1 MIKLERPQICFL
13 QETKCTSDRLGSTLS
28 KIWPGCRSM
37 AVDAT
42 GASGGLAIAWN
53 PQSITLTNF
62 HATHHLMQ
70 ATFHF
75 LGTNIHGNLTNVY
88 FPQDAGSK
96 KILLDNIEELNRNR
110 QHPLWIAAG
119 DFNMI
124 TRMEEKIGGKSH
136 MEPEVHHFKDF
147 IVNASLIDMPFCN
160 GTYTWSNRR
169 GGTSEIASKLDR
181 FLISDNA
188 FHLGGDLTA
197 EILAYSG
204 SDHWPIALLWQ
215 RPGDK
220 TKKPFRF
227 EAFWLTHPTFKDFI
241 KNTWAS
247 FIPPE
252 GSKMYQLQQKL
263 RFLKGNIK
271 RWNRETFGNIF
282 DAQKELH
289 KELKDIHQEV
299 INSGHTEA
307 TLDRERHIT
316 KQIDERRKQEEIYWR
331 QKSRIQWL
339 KEGERNTKFFHR
351 TTVQRRMHNQIPF
364 IVNHDWVK
372 VEEHGQIEEV
382 LLNHF
387 QQVHREQ
394 EENRHRAIGKITS
407 NIPKLV
413 TAQHNE
419 ILMSPISAQEV
430 DEAMGQL
437 KEGKAPGPDGFTTT
451 FFHALWDMIK
461 GEVWQVVEE
470 SRAKRWLLPALNST
484 FITLIPKE
492 ENSITPEKFRP
503 IALCNVL
510 YKIISKVIAN
520 RLKPLLPMIIS
531 PKQSGYVEGRQ
542 IMDGIILTHEII
554 HSLKSSKQAGMLLK
568 LDLSKA
574 FDKLSWSYIE
584 NMLKAF
590 GFCHSWI
597 RWIMSLISSAH
608 FSLLVNG
615 LPSRPFKP
623 SRGIRQGDP
632 LSPFL
637 FIIMAEGLGR
647 HLKQA
652 LLSNQLKGISIH
664 NSPASSHQQFV
675 DDTMLYGYPSA
686 QEASR
691 LKSLLKDFSDAS
703 GLHVNNAKSQIFFF
717 HTPPSVKLAITRI
730 LGFHAASLP
739 STYLGAPLTAS
750 AIKQPAWRVLL
761 EKFESKLNL
770 WTYRSLNMANRAVLI
785 KSILQAMP
793 LYLFS
798 ILAAPKW
805 VLKRLRN
812 LQRDFLWGSSAS
824 HRKWALVK
832 WEMICKPKSKGGIGL
847 RDPESSNIIM
857 NAKIWWQWLTNPDKI
872 WASIW
877 TAKYTNNSP
886 QNEII
891 RYEPMQ
897 PKLSNILPP
906 RLIPNRQEQ
915 QLATV
920 HQFWKQDLAN
930 GFRQWSPSNQII
942 TNATKQE
949 EITLE
954 EELRK
959 ISIRMENSEDIL
971 RWGYSPKGTYTTS
984 EAYTLSIHSDI
995 RPDPLWDRIWSFKA
1009 WLKISHLL
1017 WMVGHRKIL
1026 TWDKLRRRNF
1036 HGPSICHNCFNNEEN
1051 QQHLLDTCPLA
1062 SKLWDQVSF
1071 RCQLQGKKPGDI
1083 IDTIRQWP
1091 KSPYDSEIL
1100 NHLWNIIPGI
1110 VIWNI
1115 WKERNR
1121 RIFKN
1126 QSSTTEEIWIRMHSN
1141 LKETMHLKSW
1151 TKEDLP
1157 TKDREQNIL
1166 NNWKLELP
1174 QEIASQSAMKGNNKE
1189 NRKWMAPP
1197 ANTYKLNF
1205 DGASKG
1211 NPGPAGYGGIIRDHK
1226 GNTILIYFGNI
1237 GWDTNNS
1244 AELEG
1249 LWQGLLEAKCQN
1261 LHPLIIEGDSQI
1273 ILGMVSRIHNG
1284 SQTRK
1289 VADSWRLEARLH
1301 NIAQELHN
1309 HRALSFHHS
1318 RREGNRVAYLLA
1330 NIGVECHLPFQA
1342 GNLDIIPSSQQS
1354 QECKILL
1361 QDDIDSPDAGATGQ
1375 REDEPLGYHVI
1386 AHASPHAA

>member
-13 QETKCTSDRLGSTLS
+13 QETKCTSGRLDSTLS

-42 GASGGLAIAWN
+42 GASGGLAITWN

-75 LGTNIHGNLTNVY
+75 LGTNIHGNITNVY
-88 FPQDAGSK
+88 FPQDVGSK
-96 KILLDNIEELNRNR
+96 KILLDNIEMLNRHR
-110 QHPLWIAAG
+110 QYPLWIIAG

-124 TRMEEKIGGKSH
+124 TRMEEKIGGRSRL
-136 MEPEVHHFKDF
+136 EPEVHHFKDF
-147 IVNASLIDMPFCN
+147 ITNASLIDMPFCN

-169 GGTSEIASKLDR
+169 GGSSEIASKLDR

-188 FHLGGDLTA
+188 VHLGGDLSA
-197 EILAYSG
+197 EILSYSG

-220 TKKPFRF
+220 TKKPFR
-227 EAFWLTHPTFKDFI
+227 
-241 KNTWAS
+241 
-247 FIPPE
+247 
-252 GSKMYQLQQKL
+252 
-263 RFLKGNIK
+263 
-271 RWNRETFGNIF
+271 ETFGNIF

-289 KELKDIHQEV
+289 KELKAIHQEV
-299 INSGHTEA
+299 INSGHTDA
-307 TLDRERHIT
+307 TLDRERNIN

-364 IVNHDWVK
+364 IVNQDREK
-372 VEEHGQIEEV
+372 VEEHEQIEEV

-394 EENRHRAIGKITS
+394 EENRHRAISKITG

-419 ILMSPISAQEV
+419 ILMRPINAQEV

-437 KEGKAPGPDGFTTT
+437 KEGKAPGPDRFTTT
-451 FFHALWDMIK
+451 FFHAFWDMIK

-492 ENSITPEKFRP
+492 ENSVTPEKFRP

-531 PKQSGYVEGRQ
+531 PEQSGYVEGQQ

-597 RWIMSLISSAH
+597 RWIMSLISSTH

-686 QEASR
+686 QEATY
-691 LKSLLKDFSDAS
+691 LKSLLKEFSDAS
-703 GLHVNNAKSQIFFF
+703 GLQVNKAKSQIFFF
-717 HTPPSVKLAITRI
+717 HTPPLVKLAITRI
-730 LGFHAASLP
+730 LIFHAASLP

-770 WTYRSLNMANRAVLI
+770 WTYLSLNMASRVVLI

-805 VLKRLRN
+805 VLKRLRT

-832 WEMICKPKSKGGIGL
+832 WEAICKPKIMGGIGL
-847 RDPESSNIIM
+847 RDPKSSNIIM
-857 NAKIWWQWLTNPDKI
+857 NAKIWWQWLTNPSKV
-872 WASIW
+872 WATIW
-877 TAKYTNNSP
+877 TAKYTNNIP
-886 QNEII
+886 QKDLI
-891 RYEPMQ
+891 RYEPMVNGSLIWNAAKQ
-897 PKLSNILPP
+897 HHQFILKHSFWEIRNGRSARFWSDAWNQNPKLSNILPP
-906 RLIPNRQEQ
+906 RLIPDRQVQ

-920 HQFWKQDLAN
+920 HQYWKQDLAS
-930 GFRQWSPSNQII
+930 GFRQWHPSNQIT
-942 TNATKQE
+942 TNATRQE

-959 ISIRMENSEDIL
+959 RSIRMENSEDIL
-971 RWGYSPKGTYTTS
+971 RWGYRPKGTYTTT
-984 EAYTLSIHSDI
+984 EAYSLSTQSDF
-995 RPDPLWDRIWSFKA
+995 RPDPLWNRIWSFKA
-1009 WLKISHLL
+1009 WPKISHLL

-1036 HGPSICHNCFNNEEN
+1036 HGPSICHNCFNSEEN
-1051 QQHLLDTCPLA
+1051 LQHLLDTCPLA
-1062 SKLWDQVSF
+1062 SKLWDQIGF

-1100 NHLWNIIPGI
+1100 NGLWNIILGI

-1126 QSSTTEEIWIRMHSN
+1126 QSSTTEEI
-1141 LKETMHLKSW
+1141 
-1151 TKEDLP
+1151 
-1157 TKDREQNIL
+1157 
-1166 NNWKLELP
+1166 
-1174 QEIASQSAMKGNNKE
+1174 
-1189 NRKWMAPP
+1189 
-1197 ANTYKLNF
+1197 
-1205 DGASKG
+1205 
-1211 NPGPAGYGGIIRDHK
+1211 
-1226 GNTILIYFGNI
+1226 
-1237 GWDTNNS
+1237 
-1244 AELEG
+1244 
-1249 LWQGLLEAKCQN
+1249 
-1261 LHPLIIEGDSQI
+1261 
-1273 ILGMVSRIHNG
+1273 
-1284 SQTRK
+1284 
-1289 VADSWRLEARLH
+1289 
-1301 NIAQELHN
+1301 
-1309 HRALSFHHS
+1309 
-1318 RREGNRVAYLLA
+1318 
-1330 NIGVECHLPFQA
+1330 
-1342 GNLDIIPSSQQS
+1342 
-1354 QECKILL
+1354 
-1361 QDDIDSPDAGATGQ
+1361 
-1375 REDEPLGYHVI
+1375 
-1386 AHASPHAA
+1386 